1 MDIFSSIFL
10 LIVIFNIYLL
20 FFSLRYSGLTLD
32 GDRISIE
39 NHRPHPLLSK
49 TPELLIIS
57 NVTWYKLN
65 QHIDTITRSFL
76 SAVISLII
84 CLLCLLKFSILKF
97 SISNSSSHTGYVF
110 LPILVSLVPVLYL
123 LHCLL
128 SDIVLT
134 LKLLYSIVSII
145 I

>member
-1 MDIFSSIFL
+1 MNIFSSIFL

-20 FFSLRYSGLTLD
+20 FFSLRYSGLMLD
-32 GDRISIE
+32 GDRISIG

-57 NVTWYKLN
+57 NVTWYELN
-65 QHIDTITRSFL
+65 QHIDTTIRLFL
-76 SAVISLII
+76 PAIISLII
-84 CLLCLLKFSILKF
+84 CLLCLSKFSILKF
-97 SISNSSSHTGYVF
+97 SIFNSSSHTGYVF

-123 LHCLL
+123 FHCLL

-134 LKLLYSIVSII
+134 LKLLYSIVSVIT
-145 I
+145 